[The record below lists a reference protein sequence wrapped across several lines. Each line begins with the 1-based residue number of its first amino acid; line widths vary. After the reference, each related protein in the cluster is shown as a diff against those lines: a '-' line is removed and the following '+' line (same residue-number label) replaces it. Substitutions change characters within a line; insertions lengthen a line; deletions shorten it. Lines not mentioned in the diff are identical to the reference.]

1 MGAGALGS
9 VLGALLSKKNDV
21 LLITRGRHLSSIK
34 EKGLRLRGVS
44 NGVYYL
50 DANSTYPGGFEI
62 IIMTVKAYHTKT
74 AANDIKKEYS
84 GETVITFQNG
94 IGILDELVSF
104 DVVPGMTTHGAYLI
118 EPGTV
123 MHAGYGDTY
132 IGEINGE
139 ITDRVKKISQNF
151 TESGLETKAVDDI
164 LKRRV
169 IKAAVNSVINPL
181 TAVMNVKNGE
191 IVNDN
196 HLRKIAKCVSQEVV
210 EKLRNIGY
218 AVDLFEEVE
227 KVAKKTSSNKS
238 SMLQDV
244 SKKRKTEIDYILKP
258 FINGKCTR
266 LLYHMIKH
274 IDEQNEHK

>member
-9 VLGALLSKKNDV
+9 VLGALLSKKNDM
-21 LLITRGRHLSSIK
+21 LLITRGKHLLAIK
-34 EKGLRLRGVS
+34 EKGLRLRGIS

-50 DANSTYPGGFEI
+50 DVDSKYPGGFDI

-94 IGILDELVSF
+94 IGILDELREF
-104 DVVPGMTTHGAYLI
+104 DVVPGMTTHGAYLV

-123 MHAGYGDTY
+123 IHAGYGDTY

-139 ITDRVKKISQNF
+139 ITDRVRKISQNF

-181 TAVMNVKNGE
+181 TAIMNVKNGE
-191 IVNDN
+191 IISDT
-196 HLRKIAKCVSQEVV
+196 HLREIAKCVSQEVA
-210 EKLRNIGY
+210 EKLRNVGY
-218 AVDLFEEVE
+218 IIDLFKEVE
-227 KVAKKTSSNKS
+227 KVVMETSSNKS